1 MSRIAVPFYFAASG
15 FLLFRKIDFNNL
27 DWNIIKI
34 YCFKILRLLGTW
46 TVLLF
51 VGRRGQLWYL
61 GASVLAVI
69 VLSLL
74 IKSNIPLKYIVLISV
89 FLYAIGMLGDSYYGF
104 IIPLRQYCVPDF
116 FISVYGTLF
125 STTRNG
131 LFFGLIFVLIGALF
145 AQKKIVINNV
155 LAISGF
161 AMSMILMFIEV
172 YLIRNYSHPRD
183 FNMVIFLLPVV
194 FFLFYIA
201 THIELQNRPIYKS
214 LRVIGMIVFFTHQF
228 VNFFVKILIEKTYS
242 IAGIDISGFEFVLT
256 VIFAIILGIII
267 DRLSGKE
274 KFQWLKYLTS

>member
-1 MSRIAVPFYFAASG
+1 
-15 FLLFRKIDFNNL
+15 
-27 DWNIIKI
+27 
-34 YCFKILRLLGTW
+34 LLGTW